1 VPSLRGN
8 VTTASTTSSS
18 ATVNRPSGVVAGDT
32 LLALQAGEYWLNGGL
47 PAGWAEI
54 FSDFYWFSVRLAV
67 KIAGTSEPTSY
78 SFGGGS
84 NGVRN
89 NVMLAAIGEAD
100 PTLRSFQVGNG
111 GSNQSVTAPSITAA
125 RGDALVIRFAAVIA
139 GAAATF
145 STPSGHTKR
154 AEISQSPISC
164 VCATQNT
171 LADGTVNSASFSTSE
186 SLYDAD
192 SRVGITVL
200 LYPPPSG
207 GGRIVTPRTA
217 AHRAASW

>member
-1 VPSLRGN
+1 M
-8 VTTASTTSSS
+8 TTTLPPT
-18 ATVNRPSGVVAGDT
+18 RPGDV
-32 LLALQAGEYWLNGGL
+32 LLAAAGLSG
-47 PAGWAEI
+47 
-54 FSDFYWFSVRLAV
+54 
-67 KIAGTSEPTSY
+67 
-78 SFGGGS
+78 
-84 NGVRN
+84 
-89 NVMLAAIGEAD
+89 
-100 PTLRSFQVGNG
+100 
-111 GSNQSVTAPSITAA
+111 TAA
-125 RGDALVIRFAAVIA
+125 ETKPVTMALHQAASWARLAVIA